1 MKKLLFLFFALL
13 ILPAYSACPID
24 GDASFCS
31 IADAV
36 KFPST
41 SIDNGI
47 DTNVGSKSDG
57 VMRVPELSRPSV
69 LPKDTAFSRNN
80 VELEERNYKNQT
92 PLRTFRQTN
101 RDFSYNASCQFGFC
115 SQTGTPQLFQQRGD

>member
-1 MKKLLFLFFALL
+1 MKKLFFLTFALL
-13 ILPAYSACPID
+13 ILPAYSACPINLD
-24 GDASFCS
+24 SAVCS

-36 KFPST
+36 RFPST
-41 SIDNGI
+41 SIDNSI
-47 DTNVGSKSDG
+47 DTNVGSESGG

-69 LPKDTAFSRNN
+69 LPEDTAFSRNN

-92 PLRTFRQTN
+92 PLRNFRQTN